1 MQNEKRHVQAQ
12 FKRLKTILECE
23 ELRMVQKVES
33 EEKAVLN
40 TLAVTE
46 DELVQQ
52 SQLVRDLVS
61 ELEHRLQGSAID
73 MLQVRLRKKPQH
85 LRFEKN

>member
-1 MQNEKRHVQAQ
+1 MQNEKRCVQAQ
-12 FKRLKTILECE
+12 FKRLKTIMECE
-23 ELRMVQKVES
+23 EVRMVQKVES
-33 EEKAVLN
+33 EEKAFLN